1 MRGGK
6 LPGGGRMC
14 GGKNP
19 GGWALG
25 GKISGRELGINL
37 IKWGDDWF
45 DTAGDDLC
53 L

>member
-1 MRGGK
+1 MTGACMRGGK

-25 GKISGRELGINL
+25 GKISGRELEGSNNL
-37 IKWGDDWF
+37 AK
-45 DTAGDDLC
+45 
-53 L
+53 